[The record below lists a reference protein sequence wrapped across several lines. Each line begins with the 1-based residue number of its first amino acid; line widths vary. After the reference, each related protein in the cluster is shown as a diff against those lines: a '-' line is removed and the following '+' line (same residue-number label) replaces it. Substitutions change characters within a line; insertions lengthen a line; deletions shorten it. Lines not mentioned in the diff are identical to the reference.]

1 MKQSIN
7 CNIVSVHIA
16 FSFKEIHGY
25 QHLLHIFIDLNCWC
39 LCEPRTNNA
48 LNVLRSSAM
57 FDNYKL
63 SGIFIVVKVAITS

>member
-7 CNIVSVHIA
+7 RSA
-16 FSFKEIHGY
+16 FCISKKFTDIKINS
-25 QHLLHIFIDLNCWC
+25 HIFPLEEPWYIDLNCWC

-57 FDNYKL
+57 LDN
-63 SGIFIVVKVAITS
+63 S